1 MLSVACRFLLLSFLF
16 VSCQSSISQDDQSV
30 VVSSSPSA
38 QAPESPCIFLMNFN
52 GKFAYDC
59 NLLENPITGSH
70 LKQLLG
76 ERYEFLTSIWEVE
89 VPMEIQDSVLFTQA
103 FQDNSGGDPGAVITI
118 DIKRNLYSVGIL
130 EKGKVKL
137 YFDDSTFYPDRL
149 KYWVEH
155 PTQ

>member
-1 MLSVACRFLLLSFLF
+1 MLSVAFRFILFSFLF
-16 VSCQSSISQDDQSV
+16 VSCQPNTSQQDQSI
-30 VVSSSPSA
+30 VVSSSSSP

-52 GKFAYDC
+52 GKYAFDC

-89 VPMEIQDSVLFTQA
+89 VPMEIRDSVLFTQA
-103 FQDNSGGDPGAVITI
+103 FQDNSGGDPGAAITI
-118 DIKRNLYSVGIL
+118 DIKRNLYTVGIL

-149 KYWVEH
+149 KYWVKH
-155 PTQ
+155 PAQ